1 MRKTKP
7 TVAKPRTAEVPK
19 TIQIRRSG
27 TRFKSST
34 REEAPADA
42 DEIEEIFEE

>member
-1 MRKTKP
+1 VSKTKK

-19 TIQIRRSG
+19 PIQIRRSG
-27 TRFKSST
+27 TRFKNPP

-42 DEIEEIFEE
+42 EEIEELFEE